1 MTQKTKNYK
10 KIYISLIFIQF
21 LILILP
27 LIIYTFIGF
36 VNGEVVQKLALG
48 CSIFSALIL
57 VSINFLFKLSLRS
70 SIWILLLG
78 LYSCIENLIPLLLII
93 AISTLIDE
101 LILTPQIKKYK
112 QKFIINKEIDDR
124 G

>member
-10 KIYISLIFIQF
+10 KIYISLIFIQC

-36 VNGEVVQKLALG
+36 ANGEVVQKLALG

-78 LYSCIENLIPLLLII
+78 LYACIENLMPLLLII

-101 LILTPQIKKYK
+101 LVLTPQIKKYK
-112 QKFIINKEIDDR
+112 QKFIINKEIDNR

>member
-27 LIIYTFIGF
+27 LIVYTFIGF
-36 VNGEVVQKLALG
+36 ANGEVVQKLALG

-78 LYSCIENLIPLLLII
+78 LYACVENLMPLLLII
-93 AISTLIDE
+93 AFSTLIDE

-112 QKFIINKEIDDR
+112 QKFIINKEIDNR